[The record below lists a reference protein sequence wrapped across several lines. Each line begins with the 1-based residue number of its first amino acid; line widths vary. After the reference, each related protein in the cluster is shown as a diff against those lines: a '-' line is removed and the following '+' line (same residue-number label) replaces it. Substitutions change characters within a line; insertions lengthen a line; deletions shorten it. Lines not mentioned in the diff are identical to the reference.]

1 MRNLLPEEMERLA
14 QQVAD
19 YICLLPD
26 GRKLTL
32 EDAVKAV
39 DPEIF
44 DRLNLLDYSLLS
56 AVEEKVNHTHTLM
69 DLSEH
74 VGLVEGLPYRMDF
87 YVRQRWLKKVKI
99 VSHLVVFGPPPK
111 PGSPIEQQLA
121 IAYTGYV
128 RFREKV
134 AGESMDDFE
143 KPGRNLKCTIEKDRA
158 VRILSYLADFAASGG
173 PDGFVTDVGTWELT
187 ARWQDGSE
195 EKLTGSRIGN
205 FSVRGMDLN
214 RLIRKEIPIKKLA
227 VFS

>member
-74 VGLVEGLPYRMDF
+74 VGLVEGLLSR
-87 YVRQRWLKKVKI
+87 
-99 VSHLVVFGPPPK
+99 
-111 PGSPIEQQLA
+111 PGSI
-121 IAYTGYV
+121 
-128 RFREKV
+128 
-134 AGESMDDFE
+134 
-143 KPGRNLKCTIEKDRA
+143 
-158 VRILSYLADFAASGG
+158 
-173 PDGFVTDVGTWELT
+173 
-187 ARWQDGSE
+187 
-195 EKLTGSRIGN
+195 
-205 FSVRGMDLN
+205 
-214 RLIRKEIPIKKLA
+214 
-227 VFS
+227 